1 MQGVGEGSFQV
12 ALVAGS
18 TEFKYIMRTLLV
30 SHLPES
36 PPRTII
42 VWSHSDAT
50 LAFYEMLVTP
60 FDIEENLVDE
70 LLVRSAPWLV
80 KCKLMSVR
88 RQARRKNE
96 SCIRGRECERRVLDR
111 RTQCAADEFAWR
123 CGGGA
128 SRSSLIFRVDAWGVT
143 YVYHA
148 RGERGG
154 EGNAE
159 GRREGGGIT
168 LSAARECGTRGRR
181 CGSR

>member
-70 LLVRSAPWLV
+70 LLVRSASKGLMCGALTQHTRSRAPWLV
-80 KCKLMSVR
+80 KCKLMSVH

-111 RTQCAADEFAWR
+111 RTQCVADEFAWR

-128 SRSSLIFRVDAWGVT
+128 SRSSFRVDA
-143 YVYHA
+143 
-148 RGERGG
+148 
-154 EGNAE
+154 
-159 GRREGGGIT
+159 
-168 LSAARECGTRGRR
+168 
-181 CGSR
+181 